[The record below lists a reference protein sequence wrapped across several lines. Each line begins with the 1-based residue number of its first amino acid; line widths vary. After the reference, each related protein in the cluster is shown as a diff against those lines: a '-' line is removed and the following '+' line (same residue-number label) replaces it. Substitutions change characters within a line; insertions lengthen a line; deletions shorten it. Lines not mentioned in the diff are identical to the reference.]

1 MKKAVFIPNLNK
13 DPDLSVTSNA
23 AGILKDLGME
33 VIVEDVYTNLVKGA
47 RFQRDFPTDADILI
61 VVGGDGSVIDASK
74 YSIEYGMP
82 MVGINLGKV
91 GYLSEIDPNELDVL
105 RRIATGDYKVESKMV
120 LTVTACVGGEL
131 SVADRLAVNDV
142 VVSHDDYLGISDIRV
157 ESASG
162 ESVKYRADG
171 VIVATPAGSTAYS
184 LSAGGP
190 VVAHS
195 LDSLIIT
202 PVCPHSF
209 FNRSIIFGA
218 DEKIKVR
225 NVGVGALNV
234 SLDGRI
240 FVRLGRDDYITVER
254 SERSLPMLTFTE
266 NNMFETLF
274 KKIRV
279 LQELT

>member
-13 DPDLSVTSNA
+13 DPDLSVTSRA
-23 AGILKDLGME
+23 AGILKELGME
-33 VIVEDVYTNLVKGA
+33 VIVEDVYTNMVKGA
-47 RFQRDFPTDADILI
+47 RFQRDFPTDADLLI

-82 MVGINLGKV
+82 MIGINLGKV
-91 GYLSEIDPNELDVL
+91 GYLSEIDPGELDVL
-105 RRIATGDYKVESKMV
+105 RRIAIGDYKVEKKMV
-120 LTVTACVGGEL
+120 LTVTANVGGEI

-225 NVGVGALNV
+225 NVGEGALNV

-279 LQELT
+279 LEELT

>member
-13 DPDLSVTSNA
+13 DPDLSVTSQA
-23 AGILKDLGME
+23 ARILKEIGME
-33 VIVEDVYTNLVKGA
+33 VIVEDVYTNMVKGA
-47 RFQRDFPTDADILI
+47 SFQRDFPTDADSLI

-74 YSIEYGMP
+74 YSIEYRMP
-82 MVGINLGKV
+82 MIGINLGKV
-91 GYLSEIDPNELDVL
+91 GYLSEIDPQQLDVL
-105 RRIATGDYKVESKMV
+105 RRIATGDYKIEEKMV
-120 LTVTACVGGEL
+120 LTVTANVGGEI

-195 LDSLIIT
+195 LDSLILT

-225 NVGVGALNV
+225 NVGEGALNV

-240 FVRLGRDDYITVER
+240 FVRLGRNDYITVER
-254 SERSLPMLTFTE
+254 SARSLPMLTFTE

-279 LQELT
+279 LEEIT

>member
-1 MKKAVFIPNLNK
+1 
-13 DPDLSVTSNA
+13 
-23 AGILKDLGME
+23 ME

>member
-13 DPDLSVTSNA
+13 DPDLSVTSRA
-23 AGILKDLGME
+23 AGILKELGME
-33 VIVEDVYTNLVKGA
+33 VIVEDVYTNMVKGA
-47 RFQRDFPTDADILI
+47 RFQRDFPTDADLLI

-82 MVGINLGKV
+82 MIGINLGKV
-91 GYLSEIDPNELDVL
+91 GYLSEIDPGELDVL
-105 RRIATGDYKVESKMV
+105 RRIAIGDYKVEKKMV
-120 LTVTACVGGEL
+120 LTVTANVGGEI

-225 NVGVGALNV
+225 NVGEGALNV

-254 SERSLPMLTFTE
+254 SERSLPMFTFTE

-279 LQELT
+279 LEELT